1 MASNSEKAELLE
13 PDATGIPR
21 TAQVIAVI
29 PAKHRVGVLEGA
41 ERNYLQAVQ
50 DSDGAEAAPLTLHV
64 NEDLLRYLADEA
76 DKSGRS
82 LSSEIVHR
90 LLHSRAQDAQHG
102 ALQQIES
109 TAIAVEST
117 MDAVQQ
123 LLTLIKPSPPVG
135 LPGLDHAERWEKR
148 S

>member
-1 MASNSEKAELLE
+1 MASNSEKAELPE
-13 PDATGIPR
+13 AAVAGIPR
-21 TAQVIAVI
+21 AAQVIAAI
-29 PAKHRVGVLEGA
+29 PAKHSAGALERA

-50 DSDGAEAAPLTLHV
+50 DVDYAEASPLKLRLS
-64 NEDLLRYLADEA
+64 EDLLRYLAGEA

-82 LSSEIVHR
+82 LSSEIVCR

-123 LLTLIKPSPPVG
+123 LLTLVKPPSPID

>member
-1 MASNSEKAELLE
+1 MASNSKKAEPLE
-13 PDATGIPR
+13 AAVAGIPR
-21 TAQVIAVI
+21 AAQAIAAI
-29 PAKHRVGVLEGA
+29 PAKQRAGALEGA
-41 ERNYLQAVQ
+41 ERNYLQTVQ
-50 DSDGAEAAPLTLHV
+50 DLDCADAAPLMLQL

-82 LSSEIVHR
+82 LSSEIVRR